1 MAKKDKINTEEKP
14 LKEVKE
20 NLVTLKVLRRYS
32 DGELKRIV
40 KPNEL
45 IHVSPKRAKEI
56 LSHKDKLAVL
66 VEIKQ

>member
-14 LKEVKE
+14 IKEVKE

-45 IHVSPKRAKEI
+45 IQVSPKRAKEI